1 VCVAGHTAMVSTE
14 HLYATDVDLLGS
26 DEAITYWSLIGG

>member
-1 VCVAGHTAMVSTE
+1 LKFLGCYTGHTAMVSTE

-26 DEAITYWSLIGG
+26 DEAIT